1 MNVNNLKPKEDFRF
15 KVQRVL
21 SNKILVTA
29 LSILLGLFWFFFIK
43 WTAIV
48 IINAFTGL
56 MRITITREFV
66 MRWPDL
72 RALFTPVNPFVLIA
86 QKQWGW
92 IAFYVLDILMAVV
105 NAVKFGTSMVL
116 SYEPLSDRA
125 SEEGHRRWTTKRELW
140 RQYRHILAAEPEEEA
155 LQYRAKHILAEKRH
169 PNEPYVPEHPL
180 GDIIGTGGFPIA
192 RYNTPPLLKNTLVRG
207 FFWPLRWL
215 SQHIETLGLIG
226 LEWSRKKDEEWKA
239 CKKEQF
245 LQKNMTNRK

>member
-105 NAVKFGTSMVL
+105 NAVKFGTSMVP